1 MRVQLEMRL
10 TGNSGARSWL
20 RSRPTEVTCV
30 PLDVPA
36 IDIDT
41 VSDAALASTF
51 LTEDSMA
58 INTKKVLIGG
68 FAAGLVM
75 NVVDFVSNTYIL
87 GARMKAESDAFKP
100 GMSDQMMTGR
110 AIAGY
115 IVMDFVLGILLV
127 WTYAAIR
134 PRFGP
139 GIKTAVYAAILFW
152 LLVSI
157 SVSGYMHMGMMS
169 AGLWWSFAFIGLVN
183 FLLSAWVGARLYS
196 EDAVA

>member
-1 MRVQLEMRL
+1 
-10 TGNSGARSWL
+10 
-20 RSRPTEVTCV
+20 
-30 PLDVPA
+30 
-36 IDIDT
+36 
-41 VSDAALASTF
+41 
-51 LTEDSMA
+51 MA

-68 FAAGLVM
+68 IAAGFVM
-75 NVVDFVSNTYIL
+75 NVIDFISNTYIL

-100 GMSDQMMTGR
+100 GMSDQMTTGR

-115 IVMDFVLGILLV
+115 IVMDLVLGLLLV

-139 GIKTAVYAAILFW
+139 GIKTAVYAAVLFW

-169 AGLWWSFAFIGLVN
+169 AGLWWSFAVIGLVN
-183 FLLSAWVGARLYS
+183 FLLSSWVGARLYS
-196 EDAVA
+196 EDSAA

>member
-1 MRVQLEMRL
+1 
-10 TGNSGARSWL
+10 
-20 RSRPTEVTCV
+20 
-30 PLDVPA
+30 
-36 IDIDT
+36 
-41 VSDAALASTF
+41 
-51 LTEDSMA
+51 MA

-68 FAAGLVM
+68 IAAGVVI
-75 NVVDFVSNTYIL
+75 NVIDFISNTYIL

-100 GMSDQMMTGR
+100 GMSDQMTTGS

-115 IVMDFVLGILLV
+115 VVMDLVLGILLV

-139 GIKTAVYAAILFW
+139 GIKTAFYAAVLFW

-169 AGLWWSFAFIGLVN
+169 AGLWWSFAVIGLVN
-183 FLLSAWVGARLYS
+183 FLLSSWVGARLYS
-196 EDAVA
+196 EDSAA

>member
-1 MRVQLEMRL
+1 
-10 TGNSGARSWL
+10 
-20 RSRPTEVTCV
+20 
-30 PLDVPA
+30 
-36 IDIDT
+36 
-41 VSDAALASTF
+41 
-51 LTEDSMA
+51 MA
-58 INTKKVLIGG
+58 INTQKVLIGG
-68 FAAGLVM
+68 IAAGVVM
-75 NVVDFVSNTYIL
+75 NVIDFISNTYIL

-100 GMSDQMMTGR
+100 GLSDQMMTGS

-115 IVMDFVLGILLV
+115 IVLAILLV

-139 GIKTAVYAAILFW
+139 GIKTAVYAAVLFW

-169 AGLWWSFAFIGLVN
+169 GGLWWSFAFIGLVN

-196 EDAVA
+196 EDAVV